1 MLELLEAGGWL
12 MAPILLASIAAVGIC
27 LERAWALRQARVA
40 PPQLLQELAD
50 ALREQRLPQA
60 RARCGASPLGRI
72 LLAGCD
78 SARSGREAMRQAME
92 GAAGA
97 VVQDLERYLTS
108 LGTIAAISPLLGLLG
123 TVFGMIRVFRQLV
136 ATGPES
142 AALLAGGISEA
153 LATTAAGMI
162 VAIPALIFHRYLLR
176 KVDELV
182 VVLERAAARFADA
195 VCGQGDP

>member
-12 MAPILLASIAAVGIC
+12 MVPILLASIAAVGIC
-27 LERAWALRQARVA
+27 LERVWALRQARVA
-40 PPQLLQELAD
+40 PPELPQGLVD
-50 ALREQRLPQA
+50 ALREQRVQQA
-60 RARCGASPLGRI
+60 RERYGASPLGRI

-78 SARSGREAMRQAME
+78 SARGGREAMQQAME
-92 GAAGA
+92 GAAG
-97 VVQDLERYLTS
+97 VVVHDLERYLTS

-136 ATGPES
+136 AAGPES

-195 VCGQGDP
+195 VCGQSGS